1 MTRIPPFFAGYQAR
15 VESELRRLSSDTG
28 DRVER
33 AIAYTLHAPS
43 KRVRAVLTMLAAEL
57 CGGAAACAAVTAS
70 AIEMVHAASLISRRS
85 AIDG

>member
-57 CGGAAACAAVTAS
+57 CGERQRARPS
-70 AIEMVHAASLISRRS
+70 PRPRS
-85 AIDG
+85 KWSTLHP